1 LKRRF
6 GMLPALKH
14 VDHDVVVNHNRG
26 LSNPDVRQLLGRIEH
41 GLSPS
46 TDSVARLDASLH

>member
-1 LKRRF
+1 
-6 GMLPALKH
+6 MLPALKH

-26 LSNPDVRQLLGRIEH
+26 LSNLDVRQLLGRIEH

-46 TDSVARLDASLH
+46 TDSVARLEASLH